1 MALLEIRGVSK
12 SYRSGRLSFQALQA
26 VNLAVEQGEFVALA
40 GPSGSGKTTLLNLIG
55 CLDVPTEG
63 EIIFDRVS
71 LAHLKPRQLVEL
83 RRDKI
88 GFIFQNF
95 NLIPVLTAFENVEF
109 PLLLRGIPARQRRE
123 LAARAL
129 REVGLWELAGRR
141 AAELSGGEQQRVAI
155 ARALVGRPRLVLADE
170 PTASLDSRTGE
181 SILELMWRLNRQHGL
196 SFIFSTHDPR
206 IMRYAT
212 RLVRLE
218 DGRVVGDEQRKP
230 GVGAPEHLLGEPSLE
245 EKTGRFLV

>member
-1 MALLEIRGVSK
+1 MALLEVRGVSK
-12 SYRSGRLSFQALQA
+12 WYRSGKLSFPALRA
-26 VNLAVEQGEFVALA
+26 VDLAVEQGEFIALA

-63 EIIFDRVS
+63 EIVFDQVAVAS
-71 LAHLKPRQLVEL
+71 LKPQQLVEL
-83 RRDKI
+83 RREKI
-88 GFIFQNF
+88 GFIFQSF

-109 PLLLRGIPARQRRE
+109 PLLLRGLPARRRRE
-123 LAARAL
+123 LVAQAL
-129 REVGLWELAGRR
+129 CEVGLWELAGRR

-155 ARALVGRPRLVLADE
+155 ARALVGRPKLVLADE

-181 SILELMWRLNRQHGL
+181 SILELMWDLNRQHGL

-212 RLVRLE
+212 RLIRLQ
-218 DGRVVGDEQRKP
+218 DGRVVEDERR
-230 GVGAPEHLLGEPSLE
+230 GAGGKAPRRLLGERALE
-245 EKTGRFLV
+245 EKTGHFLV